1 MSRRSRFLCWSAFIL
16 GGLGWA
22 VSSQWGS
29 MRVSDDCTAAQPWQ
43 MLLLG
48 LAGLIAAGAGAL
60 LSWRGLREAQRPT
73 AVFVARISLAACA
86 AFALAV
92 AFHTLAGLL
101 IPGCAT

>member
-1 MSRRSRFLCWSAFIL
+1 MSRRSYMLCWSAFIL

-22 VSSQWGS
+22 VTSQWGS
-29 MRVSDDCTAAQPWQ
+29 MRVSDDCTAGQPWQ
-43 MLLLG
+43 MVLLG
-48 LAGLIAAGAGAL
+48 LAGLIAAAAGAV
-60 LSWRGLREAQRPT
+60 LSWRELPAAQRPT
-73 AVFVARISLAACA
+73 AIFIARISLAACA